1 MLARASP
8 GSAPGQSAELLSR
21 CRMRPAR
28 RADSVN
34 AHAPTDHDSSAVRT
48 RMPLGFSEMPLS
60 GDRPAPSLIRL
71 SRSPAI
77 QPHGLTAPEGDP
89 LPDAEF
95 GPVSDALDGGSPPG
109 GAPAPPPA
117 KAPTPPV
124 AAPAPPA
131 PAPAPPA
138 PCTLTTKTVTVAPN
152 GAANTRTTVG
162 VNEQVRVSASTA
174 AAWTASSGTLSTAN
188 GAATV
193 WTAPE
198 TGGASTITATPA
210 SGAPCSVTMTTIAPT
225 SRSLTK
231 TSDVGGYAAANAG
244 SAFVAK
250 VTIKPT
256 NVSFSR
262 IEVREESVNAVAT
275 GYYDTSL
282 HWNGMAHPQTASWL
296 ALDANNSG
304 LQDTVGTQAPGAPPP
319 FSAGQFRWAIPQS
332 YRIVGGATVTRYS
345 TANHVQTMGGASG
358 AETTSKEG
366 ASRSRTPTPPPPAA
380 PAPAPAGP

>member
-8 GSAPGQSAELLSR
+8 GSAPRQSAELLSR
-21 CRMRPAR
+21 CRMPPAR
-28 RADSVN
+28 RADSVS
-34 AHAPTDHDSSAVRT
+34 AHAPADQDSSAVRT
-48 RMPLGFSEMPLS
+48 RMPFGFSEMPLS
-60 GDRPAPSLIRL
+60 GDRPAPSLARL
-71 SRSPAI
+71 SRSPAM

-89 LPDAEF
+89 LPQPEF
-95 GPVSDALDGGSPPG
+95 GPISDVLDAGSPPAAAPG
-109 GAPAPPPA
+109 PPAPPA
-117 KAPTPPV
+117 
-124 AAPAPPA
+124 PA

-138 PCTLTTKTVTVAPN
+138 PCTLTTQTLAAAPS

-162 VNEQVRVSASTA
+162 VNEQVRITASAA
-174 AAWTASSGTLSTAN
+174 AAWTASSGKISTAN

-210 SGAPCSVTMTTIAPT
+210 SGAPCSITMTTIAPT

-332 YRIVGGATVTRYS
+332 YRVVGGATVTHYS

-366 ASRSRTPTPPPPAA
+366 ASRSRTPAPPPPPA